1 MPVAK
6 EQIRQIIADN
16 NLNSVADVY
25 TLLRD
30 GFKDILQ
37 ELMEAELDATLGY
50 EKNQKE
56 DMYTANKRNG
66 HSPKKLKSQY
76 GEFQIDVP
84 GQERR
89 VRAEDRPQVP
99 AGRLRYSG
107 KGHLALRQGDEHQ
120 GHPLQG
126 QGGWPDPE
134 PGGLCGAGRHDGRPQ
149 RDTQHHGRGQRELQ
163 VLDGDAERPEE
174 PRRAGCAI
182 LLRGRLAKLLGG
194 DWRRVP
200 TGPDPAMRHPYAAQL
215 FQICELQRPEE
226 VPVRLQGSVQC
237 PER

>member
-50 EKNQKE
+50 ERNQKG
-56 DMYTANKRNG
+56 DMDTANKRNG

-84 GQERR
+84 RTGTASLSRR
-89 VRAEDRPQVP
+89 LSLSTRGMSPELRRRSSRST
-99 AGRLRYSG
+99 AGG
-107 KGHLALRQGDEHQ
+107 
-120 GHPLQG
+120 
-126 QGGWPDPE
+126 
-134 PGGLCGAGRHDGRPQ
+134 
-149 RDTQHHGRGQRELQ
+149 
-163 VLDGDAERPEE
+163 
-174 PRRAGCAI
+174 
-182 LLRGRLAKLLGG
+182 
-194 DWRRVP
+194 
-200 TGPDPAMRHPYAAQL
+200 
-215 FQICELQRPEE
+215 
-226 VPVRLQGSVQC
+226 
-237 PER
+237 